1 MPRGSLLSSLTR
13 LRTIEWKTMLEIDR
27 YRPRLEQE
35 QRMKAM
41 VIARTGRL
49 EDSPLELRDLPVP
62 VPAVGEILI
71 RVSACGVCHTELD
84 EIEGR
89 TPPPT
94 MPVIPGHQVV
104 GMVVTDGARFL
115 SGTRVGV
122 AWIFSACGRCEYCR
136 SGQENLCS
144 GFKAT
149 GRDANGGYAEYMTV
163 PAAFAHSIPSAFS
176 DVEAAPLLC
185 AGAVGYRSL
194 RLAGWGLGHNPNSS
208 AELGHVPRSTLG
220 LTGFGASGH
229 LVLKMV
235 RYLYPGTH
243 VYVFARSK
251 EEQSFARELGATW
264 AGDTNDK
271 APELLDAVIDTTPVW
286 NTVVASLGNLKP
298 GGRLVINAIRKE
310 ETDKRALLSLDYA
323 KHLWMEKEIKSVANV
338 TRRDVSEFL
347 ELAARIPIKPEVQEY
362 PLEDANRA
370 LLELKERRIRG
381 AKVLRIS
388 Q

>member
-1 MPRGSLLSSLTR
+1 
-13 LRTIEWKTMLEIDR
+13 
-27 YRPRLEQE
+27 
-35 QRMKAM
+35 M
-41 VIARTGRL
+41 VVTRTGRL
-49 EDSPLELRDLPVP
+49 EDTPLELRDWTVP
-62 VPAVGEILI
+62 VPAAGEILI
-71 RVSACGVCHTELD
+71 KVSACGVCHTELD

-89 TPPPT
+89 TPPPRL
-94 MPVIPGHQVV
+94 PVIPGHQVV
-104 GMVVTDGARFL
+104 GTVVSVDAVKTGDSPSERL
-115 SGTRVGV
+115 RRTRRGTVPVFPGDRVGV
-122 AWIFSACGRCEYCR
+122 AWIFSACGECKYCR

-144 GFKAT
+144 DFKAT

-163 PAAFAHSIPSAFS
+163 PAAFAHRIPSAFS

-194 RLAGWGLGHNPNSS
+194 RLANIRDGQS
-208 AELGHVPRSTLG
+208 LG

-229 LVLKMV
+229 LVLKTV
-235 RYLYPGTH
+235 RHQYPKTR
-243 VYVFARSK
+243 VFVFARSR
-251 EEQSFARELGATW
+251 EERAFARELGAMW

-286 NTVVASLGNLKP
+286 NTAVAALGNLKP

-310 ETDKRALLSLDYA
+310 ETDKQALLGLDYA

-338 TRRDVSEFL
+338 TRKDVSEFL
-347 ELAARIPIKPEVQEY
+347 ALAARIPIKPEVQAY

-381 AKVLRIS
+381 AKVLLMP
-388 Q
+388 